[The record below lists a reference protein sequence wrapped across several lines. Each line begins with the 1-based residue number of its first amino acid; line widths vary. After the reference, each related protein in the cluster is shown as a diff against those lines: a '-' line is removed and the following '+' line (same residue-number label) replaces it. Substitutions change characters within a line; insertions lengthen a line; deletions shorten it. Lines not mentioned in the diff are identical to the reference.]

1 MREVPDPEELIET
14 PPVGGV
20 APPHPEKS
28 HDPYAALRF
37 AEFRSYILGNIA
49 ANIGSDMQSV
59 AVGWELYE
67 RTGAAMA
74 LGWVG
79 LVQGLPIMLLVIPAG
94 QLADR
99 MDRRRIILI
108 GQLVMAACSLGL
120 AFVSYVQ
127 GPVEWMYAMLLMG
140 AVGRAVLW
148 PASQALAPQLVPVET
163 FGSAVTWRSSTFQ
176 VASVA
181 GPALGG
187 FMIGLQHT
195 ATWVYVVDAAMAA
208 VNCYCISRIAPRPL
222 TRKGESA
229 SLKTLLAGFRYV
241 RDNKLILAALTLDLF
256 AVLLGGATALLP
268 IYAKDIL
275 RVGPMGLG
283 WLRAAPAVGAFCMA
297 VTLSHIPPLRRAGW
311 ALLWSVTVFG
321 AVTIVFG
328 LSTWFWLSLLML
340 ACCGAAD
347 NISVVVRHSLVQLRT
362 PDEMRGRVSA
372 VNSVFISGSN
382 ELGSFESGIVARF
395 FGPVMSVV
403 SGGIGTIVVVA
414 LTAWIWPEIRK
425 LQKLGDGL
433 TANL

>member
-14 PPVGGV
+14 PPVGDP
-20 APPHPEKS
+20 APSRPEKT

-37 AEFRSYILGNIA
+37 AEYRSYILGNVA

-79 LVQGLPIMLLVIPAG
+79 LVQALPIMLLAMPAG

-99 MDRRRIILI
+99 MDRRRIILM
-108 GQLVMAACSLGL
+108 GQLVMAVCSLGL
-120 AFVSYVQ
+120 AIVSYAR
-127 GPVEWMYAMLLMG
+127 GPVEWMYAMLLLG
-140 AVGRAVLW
+140 SAGRAVLW
-148 PASQALAPQLVPVET
+148 PATQALVPQLVPVEA

-176 VASVA
+176 IASVA

-195 ATWVYVVDAAMAA
+195 AAWVYVVDAALAA
-208 VNCYCISRIAPRPL
+208 VNCYCICRIAPRPV
-222 TRKGESA
+222 TRAGEAA

-241 RDNKLILAALTLDLF
+241 RDSKLILAALTLDLF

-297 VTLSHIPPLRRAGW
+297 VTLSHLPPLRRAGW
-311 ALLWSVTVFG
+311 ALLLSVTAFG

-328 LSTWFWLSLLML
+328 VSTWFWLSLLML

-347 NISVVVRHSLVQLRT
+347 NISVVVRHNLVQLGT

-414 LTAWIWPEIRK
+414 LAAWIWPEIRK
-425 LQKLGDGL
+425 LQKLGDRL

>member
-1 MREVPDPEELIET
+1 M
-14 PPVGGV
+14 
-20 APPHPEKS
+20 
-28 HDPYAALRF
+28 
-37 AEFRSYILGNIA
+37 
-49 ANIGSDMQSV
+49 
-59 AVGWELYE
+59 
-67 RTGAAMA
+67 
-74 LGWVG
+74 
-79 LVQGLPIMLLVIPAG
+79 
-94 QLADR
+94 
-99 MDRRRIILI
+99 

-120 AFVSYVQ
+120 ALVSYMQ
-127 GPVEWMYAMLLMG
+127 GPVAWMYAMLLLG
-140 AVGRAVLW
+140 SVGRAALW
-148 PASQALAPQLVPVET
+148 PAGQALLPQLVPLEA
-163 FGSAVTWRSSTFQ
+163 FGSAVTWRSTAFQ
-176 VASVA
+176 IASVA

-195 ATWVYVVDAAMAA
+195 ATWVYVVDAALAA
-208 VNCYCISRIAPRPL
+208 VNCYCICRIKPRPV
-222 TRKGESA
+222 TRTGEAA

-297 VTLSHIPPLRRAGW
+297 VTLSHLPPLRRAGR
-311 ALLWSVTVFG
+311 ALLLAVTAFG

-347 NISVVVRHSLVQLRT
+347 NISVVIRHSLVQLGT
-362 PDEMRGRVSA
+362 PDDMRGRVSA
-372 VNSVFISGSN
+372 VNSVFISASN
-382 ELGSFESGIVARF
+382 ELGSFESGLVARF

-414 LTAWIWPEIRK
+414 LAAWIWPEIRK
-425 LQKLGDGL
+425 LQKLGDRL
-433 TANL
+433 RANL

>member
-1 MREVPDPEELIET
+1 MREVPDPEELIEA
-14 PPVGGV
+14 PPVED
-20 APPHPEKS
+20 AATPRAEKM

-37 AEFRSYILGNIA
+37 SEYRSYIFGNIA
-49 ANIGSDMQSV
+49 ANVGSDMQSV

-79 LVQGLPIMLLVIPAG
+79 LVQAVPIMLLAMPAG

-120 AFVSYVQ
+120 AIVSYLR
-127 GPVEWMYAMLLMG
+127 GPVEWMYAILLLG
-140 AVGRAVLW
+140 STGRAVLW
-148 PASQALAPQLVPVET
+148 PATQALVPQLVPAEA

-176 VASVA
+176 IASVA

-195 ATWVYVVDAAMAA
+195 ATWVYVVDAALAA
-208 VNCYCISRIAPRPL
+208 VNCYCICKIAPRPV
-222 TRKGESA
+222 TRIGEAA

-241 RDNKLILAALTLDLF
+241 HDNKLILAALTLDLF

-297 VTLSHIPPLRRAGW
+297 VTLSHLPPLRHAGW
-311 ALLWSVTVFG
+311 ALLLSVTAFG

-328 LSTWFWLSLLML
+328 LSTWFWLSLLTL
-340 ACCGAAD
+340 VCCGAAD
-347 NISVVVRHSLVQLRT
+347 NISVVVRHNLVQLGT

-395 FGPVMSVV
+395 FGPITSVV

-414 LTAWIWPEIRK
+414 LAAWIWPEIRK
-425 LQKLGDGL
+425 LEKLSGRL
-433 TANL
+433 TSTQ